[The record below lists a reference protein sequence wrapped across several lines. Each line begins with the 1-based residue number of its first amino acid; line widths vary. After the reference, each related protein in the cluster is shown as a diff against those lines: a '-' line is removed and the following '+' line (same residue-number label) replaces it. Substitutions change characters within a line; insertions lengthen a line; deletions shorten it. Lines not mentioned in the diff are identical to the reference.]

1 MKRNSGMGCFIFSCR
16 HVVKDFLYSKKK
28 YFRNLISG
36 KLSEAAISR
45 LNMNNWKFSHAYP
58 ESDMIWEDIY
68 KDSVMSGIKTFL
80 LLVLLLLI
88 SIVLLTPLVLLNM
101 SSEVVTNLNIEVKWL
116 DKTTYNT
123 YLSTAMTMLMN
134 VILIPFFIDIMVLIE
149 DFPTKSERQLAILNR
164 NFFFMLMNSLLLP
177 LTGLTTIKVLL
188 MALANE
194 ELTNWP
200 EYLAQNLGTT
210 YNYFITY
217 FI

>member
-1 MKRNSGMGCFIFSCR
+1 
-16 HVVKDFLYSKKK
+16 
-28 YFRNLISG
+28 
-36 KLSEAAISR
+36 
-45 LNMNNWKFSHAYP
+45 
-58 ESDMIWEDIY
+58 MIWEDIY